1 MATRFTRLSVVAGSQ
16 QLDTSLPASRPV
28 AEFIS
33 DLPLLLSLAPTD
45 PPTAWAL
52 SAPRYGSIPPER
64 SLDEAGVLDGDVLYL
79 SPRTEAAES
88 PVVDDVIQ
96 GIADTVDRGT
106 SPWARPSRDRVTS
119 SLLAVV
125 FLALTATLTVLP
137 QPRTAGLVLI
147 GTFAVAVGVRM
158 ALRHRGGWLI
168 GWAGWPAL
176 VIGTFLAVHQADLD
190 VRCTLGLT
198 AGLLGLAVLAAV
210 DHGMRAV
217 MVAGVVG
224 GVLFGLASALL
235 AAGVSDLALAAW
247 SAPALVLVLGVTA
260 QLAVSMA
267 GLPGLARQAE
277 AVGAVPRRDLS
288 RAVHVGLTNL
298 DGTIAATGLAGAAA
312 AATLLFSDHTPY
324 AFLGG
329 LLGIAF
335 LLRSRGF
342 SSAYQVGFLLVVP
355 LTALVAA
362 ALALPG
368 WAQLSDPES
377 RGALRGAALAV
388 VAILVGIAG
397 HVRLPDVAA
406 AQFARLWDILDMV
419 AVIGVVPMVL
429 LAQLTVGGS

>member
-33 DLPLLLSLAPTD
+33 DLSSLLSLAPTD

-96 GIADTVDRGT
+96 GIADTIDRQA
-106 SPWARPSRDRVTS
+106 SPWTGPSRDRVTS

-125 FLALTATLTVLP
+125 ILVLTATLTVLP
-137 QPRTAGLVLI
+137 RPRTAGLALI
-147 GTFAVAVGVRM
+147 GTFAVALGVRT
-158 ALRHRGGWLI
+158 ALRNRGGWLI

-176 VIGTFLAVHQADLD
+176 MIGTFLALHQADLD
-190 VRCTLGLT
+190 VRGTLGLT

-224 GVLFGLASALL
+224 GVLYGVAGAIL
-235 AAGVSDLALAAW
+235 AAGVSDMTVAAW

-260 QLAVSMA
+260 QLAVSTS
-267 GLPGLARQAE
+267 GLPGLVRQAE
-277 AVGAVPRRDLS
+277 EVGAVPRRDLS
-288 RAVHVGLTNL
+288 RAVHVGSANL
-298 DGTIAATGLAGAAA
+298 DGTVAATGLAGAAA
-312 AATLLFSDHTPY
+312 VATLLLSGHAPH

-329 LLGIAF
+329 LLGIVF

-342 SSAYQVGFLLVVP
+342 SGAHQVGFLLAVP
-355 LTALVAA
+355 VTALVAA
-362 ALALPG
+362 AVALPG
-368 WAQLSDPES
+368 WAQVSDQAS
-377 RGALRGAALAV
+377 RGALRGAALVA
-388 VAILVGIAG
+388 VAILVGVAG
-397 HVRLPDVAA
+397 YARLPEVAA
-406 AQFARLWDILDMV
+406 AQFARLWDILDTV

-429 LAQLTVGGS
+429 LAQLTVGG